1 MVYLIKIGRIKVKQ
15 RGIFGTVMEEKRNSI
30 DNIKEWITHHC
41 KSFTRRRLLTPERL
55 LSIILR
61 CSPFSLQI
69 RLDDY
74 FEEIGQKGETVS
86 KQAFSKARAKLDP
99 DIVKELF
106 QQTAQIMSNAEDLKL
121 YRNKYRL
128 CAIDGSDIILDNAD
142 ELLSYFGGSGTKKDC
157 ATALASLCYDPL
169 NNIIMD
175 GGLYPYGTSE
185 RDAARAHFQAVAALP
200 LPTGAKNL
208 YIFDRGYP
216 SKDLLAELNDNGL
229 HFLMRVRRKFNTDFD
244 LSCRNEKVAFE
255 HGGKQYQV
263 RVFKVTL
270 TSGEQEILVTNLRA
284 KHLSRRE
291 IGELYFKRWR
301 IEVKFDSLKNKL
313 ELENMSGRRVVTTFQ
328 DFWAK
333 LDLAN
338 TIAAL
343 EYTTNEVIEEN
354 SADDERKYRQITNE
368 NRLISK
374 FSVRYIELLTIADH
388 DLRMALFE
396 ELVED
401 IVRRPS
407 EIKPDRHSARR
418 MPRKKKFCD
427 RRKPVLR

>member
-1 MVYLIKIGRIKVKQ
+1 MCAESLIRI
-15 RGIFGTVMEEKRNSI
+15 
-30 DNIKEWITHHC
+30 
-41 KSFTRRRLLTPERL
+41 L
-55 LSIILR
+55 
-61 CSPFSLQI
+61 
-69 RLDDY
+69 
-74 FEEIGQKGETVS
+74 
-86 KQAFSKARAKLDP
+86 
-99 DIVKELF
+99 
-106 QQTAQIMSNAEDLKL
+106 
-121 YRNKYRL
+121 
-128 CAIDGSDIILDNAD
+128 
-142 ELLSYFGGSGTKKDC
+142 
-157 ATALASLCYDPL
+157 
-169 NNIIMD
+169 
-175 GGLYPYGTSE
+175 
-185 RDAARAHFQAVAALP
+185 
-200 LPTGAKNL
+200 
-208 YIFDRGYP
+208 
-216 SKDLLAELNDNGL
+216 
-229 HFLMRVRRKFNTDFD
+229 RKFNTDFD

-284 KHLSRRE
+284 KH
-291 IGELYFKRWR
+291 RWR

-354 SADDERKYRQITNE
+354 SADNVCKYRQITNV

-418 MPRKKKFCD
+418 VPRKKKFCD